1 MIRWISGLFLAALF
15 CAPSFAGMP
24 DLAPDALIKKIADD
38 TLTIVR
44 SDQDI
49 RAGNR
54 KKIFDL
60 VDAKVLPY
68 FNFPHM
74 TQLAMGKNWRQATPQ
89 QQQALIAEFRA
100 LLVNTYA
107 SAFSSYKNQTI
118 DVKPLTLDPGATD
131 VIVKSVINQPGGQQP
146 VAVDYSMEKT
156 ADGWKV
162 YDVTIEGV
170 RMVMNYRNTFNSEV
184 QTGGVDGLIAT
195 LQNKNKTLAQKGK

>member
-1 MIRWISGLFLAALF
+1 VIRWIAGVLLAALIS
-15 CAPSFAGMP
+15 APSLAADS
-24 DLAPDALIKKIADD
+24 DLAPDALVKKVAEE
-38 TLTIVR
+38 TLVIVR
-44 SDQDI
+44 GDQDI

-68 FNFPHM
+68 FNFAHM
-74 TQLAMGKNWRQATPQ
+74 TQLAMGKNWRQATPAQ
-89 QQQALIAEFRA
+89 QQTLTAEFRA
-100 LLVNTYA
+100 LLVNIYA
-107 SAFSSYKNQTI
+107 SAFTSYKNQTI
-118 DVKPLTLDPGATD
+118 DVKPLKLDPGATN

-170 RMVMNYRNTFNSEV
+170 RMVMNYRNTFDGEV
-184 QTGGVDGLIAT
+184 QKGGIDGLIST
-195 LQNKNKTLAQKGK
+195 LQNKNKMLAQKGK

>member
-1 MIRWISGLFLAALF
+1 MIRWIAGVLLAALIS
-15 CAPSFAGMP
+15 APSLAADS
-24 DLAPDALIKKIADD
+24 DLAPDALVKKVAEE
-38 TLTIVR
+38 TLVIVR
-44 SDQDI
+44 GDQDI

-68 FNFPHM
+68 FNFAHM
-74 TQLAMGKNWRQATPQ
+74 TQLAMGKNWRQATPAQ
-89 QQQALIAEFRA
+89 QQTLTAEFRA
-100 LLVNTYA
+100 LLVNIYA
-107 SAFSSYKNQTI
+107 SAFTSYKNQTI
-118 DVKPLTLDPGATD
+118 DVKPLKLDPGATN

-170 RMVMNYRNTFNSEV
+170 RMVMNYRNTFDGEV
-184 QTGGVDGLIAT
+184 QKGGIDGLIST
-195 LQNKNKTLAQKGK
+195 LQNKNKMLAQKGK